1 MTVMARIPKFSLCA
15 LMLLSLAL
23 FPGTSFAR
31 PSLSDGSARHWT
43 DPLFRFGHPFY
54 SHLFI
59 DTIYKDSD
67 PLIPCQSVFD
77 VRIAAR
83 LGFRYVEANLHP
95 TATPGKYVV
104 IHGHRG
110 TIGYQLE
117 TLDGHSA
124 PDVVISQTPFDTLRT
139 RFRYRSRREEYR
151 IPVTSLE
158 EFLHE
163 CRSCGVA
170 PLIQYV
176 DETSLSIIRSIM
188 GDDYIL
194 YGGRRELGHNGMIM
208 EYKSFPT
215 VEGVVGQCR
224 YVGAPYMYCM
234 GNVSA
239 FSDDQ
244 LREIAAGAHS
254 CGCLVG
260 FAGCYESPGTSA
272 RLFSLG
278 FDFSA
283 SGWDINEIRHGN
295 LCNISLDGRSS
306 LKAGEPLKIKRKR
319 LGKPFLSGA
328 SLRIAF
334 EGTLHIKMGPY
345 IDSDFTSDG
354 SSSIHLS
361 TYFLEDSPDFSIRA
375 VSDARITYLTYRV
388 SEF

>member
-1 MTVMARIPKFSLCA
+1 MQRFLRPA
-15 LMLLSLAL
+15 LVLLSLVL
-23 FPGTSFAR
+23 FPGTSFTQ
-31 PSLSDGSARHWT
+31 PQ
-43 DPLFRFGHPFY
+43 DPLFRCGCPYY

-59 DTIYKDSD
+59 DTIHKDSD
-67 PLIPCQSVFD
+67 PLIPCQSVYD

-95 TATPGKYVV
+95 TATQGKYVV
-104 IHGHRG
+104 MHGYRG

-117 TLDGHSA
+117 DLDGNPA
-124 PDVVISQTPFDTLRT
+124 PDVVIAQTPFDTLRT
-139 RFRYRSRREEYR
+139 KYRYRSRDPKYR
-151 IPVTSLE
+151 TPVTSLE

-170 PLIQYV
+170 PLVQYV
-176 DETSLSIIRSIM
+176 DQTSLSIIRGIM
-188 GDDYIL
+188 GEDYIL
-194 YGGRRELGHNGMIM
+194 YGGRRELGHDGMIM

-224 YVGAPYMYCM
+224 WMGAPYMYCM

-239 FSDDQ
+239 FSDAQ
-244 LREIAAGAHS
+244 LREIVLGAHS
-254 CGCLVG
+254 CGCYVG
-260 FAGCYESPGTSA
+260 FAGCYESPETSS

-283 SGWDINEIRHGN
+283 SGWDINEIRSGN
-295 LCNISLDGRSS
+295 LCNLSLNDNVS
-306 LKAGEPLKIKRKR
+306 LKAGEPLKIRKKR

-334 EGTLHIKMGPY
+334 KGTLHIKMGPY
-345 IDSDFTSDG
+345 IDSDFTGDG
-354 SSSIHLS
+354 SSIHLS
-361 TYFLEDSPDFSIRA
+361 TYFLEDRPDFSIYA
-375 VSDARITYLTYRV
+375 VTDAEVTYLTYRV

>member
-1 MTVMARIPKFSLCA
+1 MLPFPRLRLCA
-15 LMLLSLAL
+15 LLLLSLVL
-23 FPGTSFAR
+23 FPGTSVAQ
-31 PSLSDGSARHWT
+31 PSTPDGFSSRWT
-43 DPLFRFGHPFY
+43 DPLFRFGHPYY

-59 DTIYKDSD
+59 DTIYKDSN

-95 TATPGKYVV
+95 TATPGKYLV
-104 IHGHRG
+104 IHGYRG
-110 TIGYQLE
+110 MLGYQVEDLE
-117 TLDGHSA
+117 GNFA
-124 PDVVISQTPFDTLRT
+124 PEVVISQTPFDTLRT
-139 RFRYRSRREEYR
+139 KYRYRSSDPQYR
-151 IPVTSLE
+151 TPITSLE
-158 EFLHE
+158 EFLLE
-163 CRSCGVA
+163 CCSCGVA

-176 DETSLSIIRSIM
+176 DETSMEIIRSIM

-194 YGGRRELGHNGMIM
+194 YGGRRNLGHKGMIM

-215 VEGVVGQCR
+215 VGEVVEQCR

-239 FSDDQ
+239 FSDEQ
-244 LREIAAGAHS
+244 LRQIAAGAHS
-254 CGCLVG
+254 HGCYVG
-260 FAGCYESPGTSA
+260 FAGCYESPETSA
-272 RLFSLG
+272 RMFSLG

-295 LCNISLDGRSS
+295 LCNISLENSVS
-306 LKAGEPLKIKRKR
+306 LEPGEPLKLKKKR
-319 LGKPFLSGA
+319 LPELFLSGA

-334 EGTLHIKMGPY
+334 KGTLHIRMGSH

-354 SSSIHLS
+354 STSIHLS
-361 TYFLEDSPDFSIRA
+361 TYFLEESPDFSISA
-375 VSDARITYLTYRV
+375 VDAAEITYLTYSV